1 MQQFRHILFATHG
14 LDDDHKAMKQ
24 ALSLA
29 HSNQAQLKIL
39 LVSPEFPAA
48 LAAYKETYQQAL
60 LLTIHQSINKSQHE
74 LEIAQNSQA
83 ITIEFET
90 TSPYGVHIIQR
101 IIRDGHD
108 LLIKAVEASHHIAGF
123 KALDMELVRKCP
135 CPVWLYR
142 ATSPTIKNARIAVA
156 IDPECEDI
164 IEHKLAV
171 QLLQIVDVLTHSL
184 SGELTVISCWD
195 YPLENT
201 LRNSPFIGIPEE
213 HVQEIVHEKDMSN
226 RQALDKI
233 IAEAQINIPLQVL
246 HQRGVPEV
254 LIPQLIKQL
263 NIDILVMGT
272 VGRTGIPGFIIG
284 NTAENVL
291 QKVSCSLL
299 ALKPNGFV
307 SPIKV

>member
-1 MQQFRHILFATHG
+1 MQQFHHILFATHG
-14 LDDDHKAMKQ
+14 LEDDHKAMKQ

-48 LAAYKETYQQAL
+48 LAAYKETYQQAIL
-60 LLTIHQSINKSQHE
+60 SNIQKSIHTSQHE
-74 LEIAQNSQA
+74 LEIDQNSQA

-90 TSPYGVHIIQR
+90 MSPYSVSIIQR
-101 IIRDGHD
+101 VIRDGHD
-108 LLIKAVEASHHIAGF
+108 LLIKAVEASNHIAGF

-142 ATSPTIKNARIAVA
+142 TTSTSIKNARIAVA
-156 IDPECEDI
+156 IDPESE
-164 IEHKLAV
+164 ELAGHRFAV
-171 QLLQIVDVLTHSL
+171 QLLKMAIELTHSL

-213 HVQEIVHEKDMSN
+213 HVQEIVHEKNINN

-233 IAEAQINIPLQVL
+233 IAEGQVNIPLQIQ
-246 HQRGVPEV
+246 HQRGVPDV

-272 VGRTGIPGFIIG
+272 VGRAGIPGFIIG

-299 ALKPNGFV
+299 ALKPSGFI
-307 SPIKV
+307 SPVKV